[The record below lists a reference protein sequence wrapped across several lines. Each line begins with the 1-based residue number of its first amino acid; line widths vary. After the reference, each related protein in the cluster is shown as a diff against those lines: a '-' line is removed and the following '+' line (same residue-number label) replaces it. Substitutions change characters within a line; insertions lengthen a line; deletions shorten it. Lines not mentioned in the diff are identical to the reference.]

1 MTEMRHSVE
10 IAKNCIKT
18 LGDLFYAN
26 DKLCTHIVTIK
37 KEELGLVKTLQSLM
51 CKKEDK
57 LRNASLW
64 IISNIILN
72 SKADREV
79 VIASGILTNVA
90 LACRG
95 FKPTV

>member
-1 MTEMRHSVE
+1 MRHSVE
-10 IAKNCIKT
+10 IAKNCIKI

-37 KEELGLVKTLQSLM
+37 NEELGLVKTLQALM

-64 IISNIILN
+64 ILSNIILN

-79 VIASGILTNVA
+79 VIESGILTNIA
-90 LACRG
+90 LACRD
-95 FKPTV
+95 FKPSV